1 MAGRSEPVNA
11 YDNYLTFSRKSVS
24 TFDRFWIN
32 DGLRFTVLISSFRLQ
47 RMIRNEF
54 CRDIFF
60 GIKLAL
66 VWLKNCAE

>member
-32 DGLRFTVLISSFRLQ
+32 DGLRFDAPVKSPFYGQLRI
-47 RMIRNEF
+47 
-54 CRDIFF
+54 
-60 GIKLAL
+60 
-66 VWLKNCAE
+66 